1 MDLSQ
6 NVEDQNRKQMQ
17 NVSIQNVSHLQKQD
31 VCLKDKD
38 DQLFLRKRAVAQGVG
53 GKPTNVKT
61 FAKRK
66 KAMMGGF
73 MARRMG
79 MIMIMRQKDKPA
91 TRNKKN
97 N

>member
-1 MDLSQ
+1 MCPSC
-6 NVEDQNRKQMQ
+6 K
-17 NVSIQNVSHLQKQD
+17 SKS

-38 DQLFLRKRAVAQGVG
+38 VQLFLGKRAVAQGVG

-66 KAMMGGF
+66 QAMMGGF

-79 MIMIMRQKDKPA
+79 MR
-91 TRNKKN
+91 
-97 N
+97 